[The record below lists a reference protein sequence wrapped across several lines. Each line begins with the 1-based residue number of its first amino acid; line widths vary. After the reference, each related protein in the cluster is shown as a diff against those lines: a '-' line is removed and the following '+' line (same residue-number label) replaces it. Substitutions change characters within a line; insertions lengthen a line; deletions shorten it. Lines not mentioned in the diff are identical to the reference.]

1 MSGIVFLNGKNFH
14 IEKSGEK
21 LIIYYEDNGSCF
33 KVEVLDKQISEPI
46 KIGEFEEIIKLSDGR
61 YVKRV
66 NDLIV
71 IVKESKWV
79 LIMKRLT
86 SFTIVKH

>member
-1 MSGIVFLNGKNFH
+1 
-14 IEKSGEK
+14 
-21 LIIYYEDNGSCF
+21 
-33 KVEVLDKQISEPI
+33 
-46 KIGEFEEIIKLSDGR
+46 
-61 YVKRV
+61 VKRV